1 MDDQTMNIAGK
12 KVRPTGMKV
21 AMMAG
26 LGVQALTALL
36 GVGILV
42 LNYIR

>member
-1 MDDQTMNIAGK
+1 MDDQTMSTADTK
-12 KVRPTGMKV
+12 PRPNGMKV
-21 AMMAG
+21 ALMAG

-42 LNYIR
+42 LNFIR